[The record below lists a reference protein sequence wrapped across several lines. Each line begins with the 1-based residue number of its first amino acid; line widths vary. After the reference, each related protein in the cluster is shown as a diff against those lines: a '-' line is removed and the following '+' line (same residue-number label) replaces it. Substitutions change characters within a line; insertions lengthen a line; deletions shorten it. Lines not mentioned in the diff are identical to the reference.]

1 MVTRTHS
8 ANGQRNGLR
17 QNGLRQNG
25 LRQKTLR
32 RPIPCGGVGLH
43 SGVPVEMTL
52 HPADADR
59 GIRFRRTDVTER
71 DPWIAA
77 RWDRVV
83 DTRLCTVVGNEDGV
97 TVGTVEHL
105 MAALAGCE
113 IDNAVI
119 EIDAAEVPVMD
130 GSSEPFVFLIEC
142 AGTVEL
148 AAPRRAIEIRKPVT
162 VGDAGRGLTLAPDE
176 AFSVDFE
183 IDFASSVV
191 AHSTL
196 DVRLVNGT
204 FKREIA
210 KARTFGFLKDVEKLR
225 AAGLGLGGSLENTVV
240 VDTDRVLN
248 EEGLR
253 FDDEFV
259 RHKVLDCVGDLYLAG
274 APILGRVTATKSG
287 HHTNNEALRALFA
300 DPTAYAI
307 VDMPAYAHADDYAE
321 ALPATA

>member
-1 MVTRTHS
+1 MATRTKFHGGIARS
-8 ANGQRNGLR
+8 
-17 QNGLRQNG
+17 G
-25 LRQKTLR
+25 LRQKTLK
-32 RPIPCGGVGLH
+32 RPIPCRGVGLH
-43 SGVPVEMTL
+43 SGAAVTMQL
-52 HPADADR
+52 CPAPANH
-59 GIRFRRTDVTER
+59 GIRFLRTDVTDR

-77 RWDRVV
+77 RYDRVV

-97 TVGTVEHL
+97 RVGTIEHL

-142 AGTVEL
+142 AGSVEL
-148 AAPRRAIEIRKPVT
+148 DAPRRAIEVRKAVT
-162 VGDAGRGLTLAPDE
+162 VGDASRGLTLAPAE

-183 IDFASSVV
+183 IDFDSPVV

-210 KARTFGFLKDVEKLR
+210 KARTFGFLADVEKLR
-225 AAGLGLGGSLENTVV
+225 AMGLARGGSLENSVV
-240 VDTDRVLN
+240 VDGDRVLN
-248 EEGLR
+248 EGGLR

-274 APILGRVTATKSG
+274 APILGRVTATRSG
-287 HHTNNEALRALFA
+287 HHTNNEVLRALFA

-307 VDMPAYAHADDYAE
+307 VELPESAHDHGYAE

>member
-1 MVTRTHS
+1 MATRTQSH
-8 ANGQRNGLR
+8 GERT
-17 QNGLRQNG
+17 G

-32 RPIPCGGVGLH
+32 RSIPCRGVGLH
-43 SGVPVEMTL
+43 SGTTVEMTL
-52 HPADADR
+52 HPAEADR
-59 GIRFRRTDVTER
+59 GIRFRRTDVTDR

-77 RWDRVV
+77 RYDRVV
-83 DTRLCTVVGNEDGV
+83 DTRLCTVIGNRDGV
-97 TVGTVEHL
+97 TVGTIEHL
-105 MAALAGCE
+105 MAAFAGCE
-113 IDNAVI
+113 IDNAVVD
-119 EIDAAEVPVMD
+119 IDAAEVPVMD

-148 AAPRRAIEIRKPVT
+148 DAPRRAIEIRKPVT
-162 VGDAGRGLTLAPDE
+162 VGDSGRGLTLAPAN

-183 IDFASSVV
+183 IDFASPVV
-191 AHSTL
+191 SHSTL

-210 KARTFGFLKDVEKLR
+210 KARTFGFLADVEKLR
-225 AAGLGLGGSLENTVV
+225 AMGLGLGGSLDNTVV

-248 EEGLR
+248 EGGLR

-300 DPTAYAI
+300 DPTAYA
-307 VDMPAYAHADDYAE
+307 VVELPDLPPAYAQ

>member
-1 MVTRTHS
+1 MAIRTQS
-8 ANGQRNGLR
+8 AGSGSMT
-17 QNGLRQNG
+17 GF
-25 LRQKTLR
+25 RQKTLK
-32 RPIPCGGVGLH
+32 RPIPCRGIGLH
-43 SGVPVEMTL
+43 SGAVVSMLLRPA
-52 HPADADR
+52 PADH
-59 GIRFRRTDVTER
+59 GIRFLRTDVNDR
-71 DPWIAA
+71 DPWIDA
-77 RWDRVV
+77 RYDRVV
-83 DTRLCTVVGNEDGV
+83 DTRLCTVVGNDDGV
-97 TVGTVEHL
+97 RVGTIEHL

-113 IDNAVI
+113 IDNAVV

-130 GSSEPFVFLIEC
+130 GSSEPFVFLVEC

-148 AAPRRAIEIRKPVT
+148 DAPRRAFEVLKPIT
-162 VGDAGRGLTLAPDE
+162 VGDASRGLTLAPAD

-183 IDFASSVV
+183 IDFASPVV
-191 AHSTL
+191 ARSTL

-210 KARTFGFLKDVEKLR
+210 KARTFGFLEDAEKLR
-225 AAGLGLGGSLENTVV
+225 AMGLALGGSLENTVV
-240 VDTDRVLN
+240 VDGDRVLN

-300 DPTAYAI
+300 DPTAYA
-307 VDMPAYAHADDYAE
+307 VVEMTSAANAYAE
-321 ALPATA
+321 AMPATA

>member
-1 MVTRTHS
+1 MATRTHFS
-8 ANGQRNGLR
+8 GGYRT
-17 QNGLRQNG
+17 G
-25 LRQKTLR
+25 LRQKTLKR
-32 RPIPCGGVGLH
+32 AIPCRGVGLH
-43 SGVPVEMTL
+43 SGATVSML
-52 HPADADR
+52 LRPAEADS
-59 GIRFRRTDVTER
+59 GIRFLRTDVVDR

-77 RWDRVV
+77 RYDRVV
-83 DTRLCTVVGNEDGV
+83 DTRLCTVIGNEDGV
-97 TVGTVEHL
+97 RVGTIEHL

-113 IDNAVI
+113 IDNAVV
-119 EIDAAEVPVMD
+119 EIDAAEVPMMD

-148 AAPRRAIEIRKPVT
+148 NAPRRAVQVRKPVT
-162 VGDAGRGLTLAPDE
+162 VGDARRGLTLAPAD

-183 IDFASSVV
+183 IDFASPVV
-191 AHSTL
+191 SHSTL

-210 KARTFGFLKDVEKLR
+210 KARTFGFLEDAQKLR
-225 AAGLGLGGSLENTVV
+225 AMGLALGGSLENTVV
-240 VDTDRVLN
+240 VDGDRVLN
-248 EEGLR
+248 EGGLR

-300 DPTAYAI
+300 DPTAYAL
-307 VDMPAYAHADDYAE
+307 VEMPESATAYAE

>member
-1 MVTRTHS
+1 MVTRTQS
-8 ANGQRNGLR
+8 LGDGPRTA
-17 QNGLRQNG
+17 
-25 LRQKTLR
+25 LRQKTLK
-32 RPIPCGGVGLH
+32 RPMPCRGVGLH
-43 SGVPVEMTL
+43 SGGVVEMTL
-52 HPADADR
+52 RPAAADT
-59 GIRFRRTDVTER
+59 GIRFRRTDVADR

-83 DTRLCTVVGNEDGV
+83 DTRLCTVVGNQDGV
-97 TVGTVEHL
+97 TVGTIEHL

-119 EIDAAEVPVMD
+119 DIDAAEVPVMD
-130 GSSEPFVFLIEC
+130 GSSEPFVFLIDC

-148 AAPRRAIEIRKPVT
+148 DAPRRAIQVRKPVT
-162 VGDAGRGLTLAPDE
+162 VGDSGRGLTLAPAD

-183 IDFASSVV
+183 IDFASSLV

-210 KARTFGFLKDVEKLR
+210 KARTFGFLEDVERLR
-225 AAGLGLGGSLENTVV
+225 AMGLARGGSLENAVV
-240 VDTDRVLN
+240 VDGDRVMN

-287 HHTNNEALRALFA
+287 HHTNNAVLRALFA
-300 DPTAYAI
+300 DPAAYA
-307 VDMPAYAHADDYAE
+307 VVEMTEAAHAYAE